1 MISIPSNLL
10 NQFVTSH
17 RYGFQVDNKKVVLIM
32 THNTT
37 SLPLTLISKL
47 LFVLF
52 VAFLLLSC
60 GGGSTSGVKTPV
72 EAKAGADRIGAA
84 AKNFDQV
91 DVGDIVFLNG
101 LGSSATE
108 WHWRV
113 IAQSVAGLTRLTSE
127 NTQVTGFYAEKAG
140 VYTIQLTVASGGST
154 SSDTLIIT
162 LIDDLDWDGLD
173 DINDP
178 DLDGDG
184 FTNDDDAFPKN
195 REAHYDD
202 NSDGISNYATSD
214 VDADGVLDY
223 EDAFPRDFSKTS
235 YASFTENRENGLS
248 NQNDGI
254 SVSEV
259 VGNVPAIIN
268 GIINATDNRPDIDYY
283 QISFANEGRFSAVLT
298 GADSSMRP
306 SIAIINNVGANT
318 ETTTANMPWSAGTTA
333 ISSFIPAA
341 GSYYLSV
348 TDSSGKSNPGWN
360 YAINIFPDGD
370 LDGVPDDLERAI
382 ESNQFTA
389 DSDGDGISDFVEVQ
403 YALINWNENHDSDND
418 GLPLWWDLDS
428 DGDGIP
434 DSGEYFTKSDRPAL
448 TDVQLA
454 AMNDADGDGVDNF
467 LDSDSDNNTI
477 ADKDEAG
484 VNTTDPTDLDQD
496 GSPDFLDIDDDNDS
510 LLDINEEGTQRLIAM
525 NSAANKNE
533 HLAMSLISLDNQT
546 TEVEEI
552 VRAGDQTVLIGTNLP
567 DDIAESWIMIR
578 GVTDALNLR
587 ATSIDEQGIHFQ
599 WPAGISSGLVELYL
613 TNKDERSNA
622 VQVQVVNS
630 NTPVLMRYD
639 FNAAQGK
646 ITFFGQNLNASLSI
660 NFSGGSV
667 TVANS
672 SGDAESVT
680 LSVPFSAESGLV
692 SISSVGGESNAIWV
706 TIMRNI
712 SGKIEMPE
720 NTSINVNELDV
731 AWDVDEQIIPD
742 INGNFTSH
750 VNLSGQSIITAVY
763 EDPLSTDEEPMLAAY
778 MMGLAL
784 ENDNF
789 ILINSQTTALA
800 LLWSAINPPALVAE
814 ESLSDVRDTLAGL
827 PEVEAYGDILEI
839 KLGADSGVLLNP
851 DGELQ
856 SANATAILAAIE
868 AIQAGIEDNTFNDF
882 QGSLL
887 KPRAVERKPAAI
899 LPKEPVDDIQ
909 IKERE
914 KTGNLDLTND
924 TNMFLS
930 AQMTALSGKPIMPHT
945 TAFWDLIAPQGYGV
959 AAASTITPFSQ
970 PNGRSVIVQV
980 VTPGTDKEFEPK
992 IEAPYE
998 VWQPIMSRTVVQQV
1012 FWPAFQIAIGAKM
1025 DPKAV
1030 TDIFLE
1036 HVFSVSEVSIK
1047 LRRGQTKEAMLQI
1060 IDILKEDF
1068 LKQPPGSGPV
1078 SKALVTYLAKK
1089 YGKKFLI
1096 KKLGRMLAIKIIPI
1110 FGQIETAVNVAGH
1123 IQNATGT
1130 IKAVVDLA
1138 TTDAVIEYE
1147 VNFPP
1152 EIDEL
1157 ISGAIRPTG
1166 KAHSFIITGRGFS
1179 LIKKILAPGVTVY
1192 AVPKVTFSD
1201 ANGRSEI
1208 VYPDMGEV
1216 ERHDE
1221 KMTVRLS
1228 GAFLDPDKLEGPIK
1242 VKVHHPEYT
1251 PDAFVIK
1258 DPAIEVIDQIKIT
1271 SVVPDKVHKSGRAVV
1286 FGAGFSNVIS
1296 NNEVMVGNRSAL
1308 ISFATESMLEIV
1320 IPFSLEPGEYLV
1332 KARSMWNIEWSDW
1345 SNELPIEIIEGEAKI
1360 TVSDNGGIKDDA
1372 FALYVNG
1379 RYIDTMYA
1387 SPGAYSKT
1395 YSLDLSAGPHTAM
1408 LLGVEAPDAI
1418 GTYGITFVG
1427 VEDLAGDATSGDD
1440 LVPGVRKHFNFSISS
1455 GLSQKPSIRLKA
1467 LPFHSRVP
1475 DLELMRARD
1484 R

>member
-1 MISIPSNLL
+1 
-10 NQFVTSH
+10 
-17 RYGFQVDNKKVVLIM
+17 M
-32 THNTT
+32 THATKSFSLT
-37 SLPLTLISKL
+37 SISKVIFVS
-47 LFVLF
+47 LF
-52 VAFLLLSC
+52 AFLLLSC
-60 GGGSTSGVKTPV
+60 GGGSSSGVKTPV
-72 EAKAGADRIGAA
+72 EAKAGADRMGAS

-101 LGSSATE
+101 SGSSATE

-113 IAQSVAGLTRLTSE
+113 IDQSVPGRTKLTSQ
-127 NTQVTGFYAEKAG
+127 NTQITGFYAEKAG
-140 VYTIQLTVASGGST
+140 VYTVELTVASGGST
-154 SSDTLIIT
+154 SSDTLVVT

-173 DINDP
+173 DVNDP

-184 FTNDDDAFPKN
+184 FVNEEDAFPKN

-202 NSDGISNYATSD
+202 NSDGISNYATD
-214 VDADGVLDY
+214 DIDTDGVQDFQ
-223 EDAFPRDFSKTS
+223 DAFPFDSSKSS
-235 YASFTENRENGLS
+235 YASFTENRENGIS

-254 SVSEV
+254 SVAEV

-268 GIINATDNRPDIDYY
+268 GTIKATDNRPDIDYY
-283 QISFANEGRFSAVLT
+283 QISFTTEGRFSAVLT
-298 GADSSMRP
+298 GADNSMRP
-306 SIAIINNVGANT
+306 SIAIITNAGANT
-318 ETTTANMPWSAGTTA
+318 ETTTANLPWSAGATA

-360 YAINIFPDGD
+360 YAIKIFPDGD

-403 YALINWNENHDSDND
+403 YALLNWDENHDSDND
-418 GLPLWWDLDS
+418 GVPLWWDLDS
-428 DGDGIP
+428 DDDGIP
-434 DSGEYFTKSDRPAL
+434 DSGEYFTKSDRPDL
-448 TDVQLA
+448 NDDQLA
-454 AMNDADGDGVDNF
+454 MLNDADSDGVDNF
-467 LDSDSDNNTI
+467 LDSDSDDNTI
-477 ADKDEAG
+477 TDRDEAG
-484 VNTTDPTDLDQD
+484 VNTTDPVDLDQD
-496 GSPDFLDIDDDNDS
+496 GIPDYLDTDDDNDS
-510 LLDINEEGTQRLIAM
+510 LLDINEEGAQRLSAM
-525 NSAANKNE
+525 SSAANTNE
-533 HLAMSLISLDNQT
+533 HLAMSLILLDNRT
-546 TEVEEI
+546 TEVEGI
-552 VRAGDQTVLIGTNLP
+552 VRAGDQVVLIGTNLP
-567 DDIAESWIMIR
+567 DNISESWLMIR
-578 GVTDALNLR
+578 GITSALNIHP
-587 ATSIDEQGIHFQ
+587 SSVDEEGIHFQ
-599 WPAGISSGLVELYL
+599 WPTGIGSGLVELYL
-613 TNKDERSNA
+613 TDKNERSNA

-630 NTPVLMRYD
+630 NTPVLTRYD
-639 FNAAQGK
+639 FNAAQRK
-646 ITFFGQNLNASLSI
+646 ITFIGKNLNASLTI
-660 NFSGGSV
+660 NFTSGSV

-680 LSVPFSAESGLV
+680 LSVPSAAQSGLA

-706 TIMRNI
+706 TLMRRL
-712 SGKIEMPE
+712 SGKVEMPD
-720 NTSINVNELDV
+720 NATINVNELDV
-731 AWDVDEQIIPD
+731 AWDIDEQIFPD
-742 INGNFTSH
+742 GNGNFTSH
-750 VNLSGQSIITAVY
+750 VNLSGQSIVTAVY
-763 EDPLSTDEEPMLAAY
+763 EDPLSTDENPLLSAY
-778 MMGLAL
+778 LMGLVL
-784 ENDNF
+784 EGDNF
-789 ILINSQTTALA
+789 ISINSRTTALA

-814 ESLSDVRDTLAGL
+814 QSLNDVRDMLVGL
-827 PEVEAYGDILEI
+827 NEVEAYGDVLEE
-839 KLGADSGVLLNP
+839 KLAADPGVLLNP
-851 DGELQ
+851 DSELQ
-856 SANATAILAAIE
+856 SANTTAILAAIE
-868 AIQAGIEDNTFNDF
+868 AIQAGIEDNTFDDF
-882 QGSLL
+882 L

-914 KTGNLDLTND
+914 KTGNLDLIND
-924 TNMFLS
+924 TNLFLS
-930 AQMTALSGKPIMPHT
+930 AQMTALNGKPIMSHT

-959 AAASTITPFSQ
+959 AAVSTITPFSQ

-998 VWQPIMSRTVVQQV
+998 VWQPLMTRTVVQQA
-1012 FWPAFQIAIGAKM
+1012 FWPAFQIAIGVKM

-1068 LKQPPGSGPV
+1068 LKQPPGSGPI
-1078 SKALVTYLAKK
+1078 SKAFVTYLAKK

-1096 KKLGRMLAIKIIPI
+1096 KKLGRMLAIKFIPI
-1110 FGQIETAVNVAGH
+1110 FGQIETAVNIAGH

-1166 KAHSFIITGRGFS
+1166 KAHTFIITGRGFS
-1179 LIKKILAPGVTVY
+1179 LIKKVLAPGVTVY
-1192 AVPKVTFSD
+1192 AVPQATFTD

-1216 ERHDE
+1216 ERHDD

-1228 GAFLDPDKLEGPIK
+1228 GAFLDPDKLAGPIK

-1271 SVVPDKVHKSGRAVV
+1271 SVVPDKVHKGGRAIV
-1286 FGAGFSNVIS
+1286 FGAGFSSVIS

-1320 IPFSLEPGEYLV
+1320 IPSGLEPGEYLV

-1345 SNELPIEIIEGEAKI
+1345 SNELPIEIIEGEVKI

-1372 FALYVNG
+1372 FALYVDG

-1387 SPGAYSKT
+1387 VPGAYSKT
-1395 YSLDLSAGPHTAM
+1395 YPVDLSAGPHTAM
-1408 LLGVEAPDAI
+1408 LLGVEAPDSV
-1418 GTYGITFVG
+1418 GTYGITFSG
-1427 VEDLAGDATSGDD
+1427 VENLVGDATSGSD
-1440 LVPGVRKHFNFSISS
+1440 LVPGVRKHFNFSVSS
-1455 GLSQKPSIRLKA
+1455 DASQKPVIRLKA
-1467 LPFHSRVP
+1467 LPYHSRVP
-1475 DLELMRARD
+1475 DLELMRSQER
-1484 R
+1484 